1 MSLNLKTGLLTFFQA
16 LLKNKKSKR
25 NEIQVQVLSRNEMI
39 CMAPEKIPYRC
50 VISINTPGE
59 EHLDIAAP
67 VLYLDFYDT
76 TDEKDIST
84 EDAQKIAAF
93 IKMNVKQGNTHII
106 VHCDQGVSRSA
117 GVAAAILKA
126 YGVDEDI
133 ILKSSHYNINPRCY
147 EYVCK
152 AFALPITP
160 TQIVEAQSKSRSAY
174 LSEWPTFKN

>member
-1 MSLNLKTGLLTFFQA
+1 MSLNLKTVLLTFFQT
-16 LLKNKKSKR
+16 LPKNKKSKQ

-39 CMAPEKIPYRC
+39 CMAPEKIPYKC

-59 EHLDIAAP
+59 EHLNIAAP

-93 IKMNVKQGNTHII
+93 IKMNVKQGNIHII

-126 YGVDEDI
+126 YGIVLSEM
-133 ILKSSHYNINPRCY
+133 LFSQEENINDLCA
-147 EYVCK
+147 VD
-152 AFALPITP
+152 
-160 TQIVEAQSKSRSAY
+160 S
-174 LSEWPTFKN
+174 